1 MTIQPKFECRAMPGS
16 QQGLTL
22 VELMIALVLG
32 SMLMIGAV
40 QLFSGMRSAYQLNEG
55 LSRVQESGRFAVD
68 ILSQDLRM
76 AGYMGCTSD
85 SRNLNIGVSS
95 DVATSDIDAFYLNF
109 TRGVEGFAANG
120 TGPDQQTLNI
130 TTLYPEAAGAGNWTP
145 SLPDGLLQGDPRQP
159 IAGSDV
165 LILRYMEGDGVRF
178 VSPYTKGNQYHVT
191 DNQDFQ
197 QGDLLFAADC
207 QGGGYLFRRNNSS
220 GNDGDNDNGGGGG
233 GGKGGGGGGGGGG
246 GSGKD
251 NIQPGGGTATEYR
264 TFGPDA
270 EMARP
275 RMVAYFIGVN
285 TAADADPAD
294 RRPTLYRRTFNQS
307 GDAVLTDELVSGIE
321 TMQVLYGIDLG
332 GNRSVNQYMTAD
344 EVEAADRW
352 FAVSSVRVGLLARS
366 ESQVVPLGEQT
377 PKDFSLLG
385 TAVNVDIDD
394 DRRHRQI
401 FMTTVNLRNR

>member
-1 MTIQPKFECRAMPGS
+1 MNMQRKFDRRAMSGR

-76 AGYMGCTSD
+76 AGYMGCTSN
-85 SRNLNIGVSS
+85 SRNLDIGVSS
-95 DVATSDIDAFYLNF
+95 DVSTGDVDDFYLNF
-109 TRGVEGFAANG
+109 TRGVEGFEADG
-120 TGPDQQTLNI
+120 SGPDQQLTISSLQ
-130 TTLYPEAAGAGNWTP
+130 PEAGTTGNWSP
-145 SLPDGLLQGDPRQP
+145 SLPDGFLTGELTRP

-165 LILRYMEGDGVRF
+165 LVLRYMEGDGVRF
-178 VSPYTKGNQYHVT
+178 VSPYTSKGNQYHVT

-197 QGDLLFAADC
+197 QDDLLFAADC
-207 QGGGYLFRRNNSS
+207 QGGGYLFRRNN
-220 GNDGDNDNGGGGG
+220 
-233 GGKGGGGGGGGGG
+233 KGGNAGD

-251 NIQPGGGTATEYR
+251 NIQPGGGTEMEYR
-264 TFGPDA
+264 SFGPDA

-285 TAADADPAD
+285 TDADADPAD
-294 RRPTLYRRTFNQS
+294 RLPTLYRRTFDQS
-307 GDAVLTDELVSGIE
+307 GHGINTDALVSGIE
-321 TMQVLYGIDLG
+321 TMQVLYGIDQG
-332 GNRSVNQYMTAD
+332 GNQTIDQYMTAD
-344 EVEAADRW
+344 QVQAADRW
-352 FAVSSVRVGLLARS
+352 FAVSSIRVGLLARS

-401 FMTTVNLRNR
+401 FLTTVKLRNR

>member
-1 MTIQPKFECRAMPGS
+1 MNMQRKFDRRAMSGR

-76 AGYMGCTSD
+76 AGYMGCTSN
-85 SRNLNIGVSS
+85 SRDLDIGVSS

-109 TRGVEGFAANG
+109 TRGVEGFEAAG
-120 TGPDQQTLNI
+120 TGPDQQTVNI
-130 TTLYPEAAGAGNWTP
+130 TTLHPEAAGAGNWTP
-145 SLPDGLLQGDPRQP
+145 SLPDGFLQGDSRQP

-165 LILRYMEGDGVRF
+165 LILRYMQGDGVRF

-207 QGGGYLFRRNNSS
+207 QGGGYLFRRNNNP
-220 GNDGDNDNGGGGG
+220 GGGGGG
-233 GGKGGGGGGGGGG
+233 GGKGGGGDDGGGI
-246 GSGKD
+246 GKD

-321 TMQVLYGIDLG
+321 TMQVLYGIDQG
-332 GNRSVNQYMTAD
+332 GNRSVDQYMTAD

>member
-1 MTIQPKFECRAMPGS
+1 MNMQRKSEPRAMPGRR
-16 QQGLTL
+16 QRGLTL
-22 VELMIALVLG
+22 IELMIALVLG

-55 LSRVQESGRFAVD
+55 LSRVQEAGRFAVD

-76 AGYMGCTSD
+76 AGYLGCMSN
-85 SRNLNIGVSS
+85 SRDLNVGVAPYL
-95 DVATSDIDAFYLNF
+95 DNDDIDSFYLNF
-109 TRGVEGFAANG
+109 TRGVEGFEASGSAPDQTLTISSLHPEGAAAANWS
-120 TGPDQQTLNI
+120 P
-130 TTLYPEAAGAGNWTP
+130 P
-145 SLPDGLLQGDPRQP
+145 LPDVFIQGADPRRP

-178 VSPYTKGNQYHVT
+178 VPPYTKGNQYHVT

-220 GNDGDNDNGGGGG
+220 GNGGDDDDNG
-233 GGKGGGGGGGGGG
+233 GGKGGGGGGGGS

-251 NIQPGGGTATEYR
+251 NIQPGAGTDPEYR

-275 RMVAYFIGVN
+275 RMVAYFIGVD
-285 TAADADPAD
+285 DADYG
-294 RRPTLYRRTFNQS
+294 RPTLYRQTFNVNGTS
-307 GDAVLTDELVSGIE
+307 VAPPDALVSGIE
-321 TMQVLYGIDLG
+321 TMQVLYGVDQG
-332 GNRSVNQYMTAD
+332 GNRVVDQYMTAD
-344 EVEAADRW
+344 EVQAANLW
-352 FAVSSVRVGLLARS
+352 FAVASIRVGLLARS
-366 ESQVVPLGEQT
+366 ETHVVPLGEQT
-377 PKDFSLLG
+377 PKEFSLLG
-385 TAVNVDIDD
+385 TEVNVDIDD

-401 FMTTVNLRNR
+401 FVTTVNLRNR